1 MKPKETIVLIDGNN
15 TCFRVGWA
23 NKHLT
28 NHGEPTGVIYGFMR
42 DIVGVW
48 ERWKHAKIIVI
59 WDGGTDF
66 RLNLSKEGITNGVIT
81 EKYGYYKQNR
91 ERQREKEEAE
101 GKINELFE
109 SVGIQKPTLLKLL
122 STTLVRQIKI
132 DGIEADDIIGTMAN
146 FYGEGGHT
154 VKIISSDKD
163 MYQLL
168 SEQVSIFSLG
178 GKNSISCE
186 AFEGEYGVSPKQW
199 IDIGALAGDVGD
211 NICGVHG
218 VAEKT
223 AIKLLTAA
231 QKDLGLNHGE
241 ATYHDVFKHIEAKE
255 AKKRKVKEQNVLD
268 SKDIVHLAYKMKKI
282 ITDITCS
289 RDIGYQ
295 KSDPREL
302 RSMLD
307 ALGFK
312 SIMDSVGLLS
322 RRALT

>member
-109 SVGIQKPTLLKLL
+109 SVGIQKPTLFKLLKLMEL
-122 STTLVRQIKI
+122 RPMILLELWLIF
-132 DGIEADDIIGTMAN
+132 M
-146 FYGEGGHT
+146 
-154 VKIISSDKD
+154 VKVVILLKLYLPTRICISS
-163 MYQLL
+163 Y
-168 SEQVSIFSLG
+168 
-178 GKNSISCE
+178 
-186 AFEGEYGVSPKQW
+186 
-199 IDIGALAGDVGD
+199 
-211 NICGVHG
+211 
-218 VAEKT
+218 
-223 AIKLLTAA
+223 
-231 QKDLGLNHGE
+231 
-241 ATYHDVFKHIEAKE
+241 
-255 AKKRKVKEQNVLD
+255 
-268 SKDIVHLAYKMKKI
+268 
-282 ITDITCS
+282 
-289 RDIGYQ
+289 
-295 KSDPREL
+295 
-302 RSMLD
+302 RSML
-307 ALGFK
+307 AFSTWVEKIQYHVKHSKVSMAYLPN
-312 SIMDSVGLLS
+312 SGLI
-322 RRALT
+322 